1 MELTNGRSAVWPG
14 VHALF
19 RNKRLSEEHAKAV
32 SRRETMNAPAPICSP
47 DSVVAAMRESQLF
60 AMSKL

>member
-19 RNKRLSEEHAKAV
+19 GNKPLSEEHAKAV
-32 SRRETMNAPAPICSP
+32 SRRETMNAPAPICSQIRW
-47 DSVVAAMRESQLF
+47 SAAMRESQLF